1 LKTKDLISKIN
12 TIQIKRKEME
22 NSVEK
27 SNKIINQL
35 TDLFSSERDFNT
47 RIKRIKEKTSE
58 LNISL
63 KEHRKTQFWKD
74 KKLNSLDAIQKTVDQ
89 AQALQL
95 QIDTF
100 NKEQLKN
107 ANELENLEQQ
117 LETIRPK
124 IEAIQKDSN
133 QFDSKIELLKSQ
145 INPNNL
151 EKFQSY
157 SIDEL
162 SGYKIKY
169 QDLIITNDDDYAFF
183 ETKDSAVLY
192 KVNPISGAN
201 THIYSIYTADRGGFI
216 QEPSGIIHWKHPNGN
231 DIIFVQSS
239 ALKVSVGRG
248 EYYAIDITADSMYWD
263 LGEYFT
269 GSGGIGFF
277 PILDGN
283 NVVIN
288 NLGTASLNLI
298 NKTLNWNTTEPI
310 SVQTY
315 GQYAVIS
322 NNKIFKDVGNFG
334 YLNIIDANNGNH
346 LKSHTDI
353 GTNFISS
360 KLVLYNNKVY
370 FTTSSVIGVIDCI
383 SNNFLNKIKPDETI
397 GKTKGAAGK
406 GLAVDSSTGY
416 IYTTRGT
423 SFVCIK
429 EK

>member
-1 LKTKDLISKIN
+1 MKITALHILSILFFLQLTPSCKKEKALPPNPSPPKLTVKTNNNFSEIW
-12 TIQIKRKEME
+12 
-22 NSVEK
+22 
-27 SNKIINQL
+27 SNKISEGFYGIGTVVSDSNVVYWYDIVGGGYRDDMVAFNKR
-35 TDLFSSERDFNT
+35 TGDTAWHKIGEGFSS
-47 RIKRIKEKTSE
+47 K
-58 LNISL
+58 
-63 KEHRKTQFWKD
+63 H
-74 KKLNSLDAIQKTVDQ
+74 KLIGNYIYFSQK
-89 AQALQL
+89 
-95 QIDTF
+95 
-100 NKEQLKN
+100 NKLLCINPKN
-107 ANELENLEQQ
+107 GNELWRLNKGSLADF
-117 LETIRPK
+117 LH
-124 IEAIQKDSN
+124 
-133 QFDSKIELLKSQ
+133 
-145 INPNNL
+145 ING
-151 EKFQSY
+151 
-157 SIDEL
+157 SI
-162 SGYKIKY
+162 
-169 QDLIITNDDDYAFF
+169 YAFF